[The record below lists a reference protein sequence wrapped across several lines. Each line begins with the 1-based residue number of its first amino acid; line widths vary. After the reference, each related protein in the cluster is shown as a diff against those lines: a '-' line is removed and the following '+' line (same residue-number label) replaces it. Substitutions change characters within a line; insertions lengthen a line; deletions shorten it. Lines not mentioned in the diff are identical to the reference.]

1 MGVASKQAKVGIN
14 LATSGS
20 WGTSAAVA
28 TAVGAGDGV
37 YVRDDL
43 NLQLKRTVVE
53 DDSMAQH
60 FIGSVQAARTE
71 AIQAT
76 VPIYLHYLDA
86 FMNPLWALAF
96 GTGGTSPTQLST
108 STCYTNTF
116 EPATNKTGRY
126 ATIVRDKVQY
136 ISEIPGAK
144 FTGFELR
151 VGENGRIEVDFNFI
165 GDVEKSDSAIN
176 TSTQV
181 SALTFPT
188 LGYRAFFSD
197 LVFRLNAQAGGALAN
212 SDALMITNLK
222 VTFTQ
227 PLDTKFVGGQHTL
240 IEPEENGIPSVMLD
254 ITFARFDSASDDFFA
269 AHRDVT
275 KYKGDI
281 TLTGPVITGSTTYKL
296 VFQFPHLYVPEF
308 KAPLPA
314 SGGQVAPSMRLKAL
328 ATTTAPTGMTG
339 VTVPIRLVTT
349 GTSSSNPFV

>member
-1 MGVASKQAKVGIN
+1 MGVSSKQAKVGIN
-14 LATSGS
+14 IATSGS
-20 WGTSAAVA
+20 WGTSSAVA

-43 NLQLKRTVVE
+43 NIQLKRTHVE

-71 AIQAT
+71 AIQAS
-76 VPIYLHYLDA
+76 VPIYLHYLDT

-108 STCYTNTF
+108 STAYTNTF

-136 ISEIPGAK
+136 VSEIPGAK

-151 VGENGRIEVDFNFI
+151 VGEGGRIEVDFNFI
-165 GDVEKSDSAIN
+165 GDVEKSDSVIN
-176 TSTQV
+176 TSTQI

-197 LVFRLNAQAGGALAN
+197 LVFRLNAQAGGALGAG
-212 SDALMITNLK
+212 DALPITNLK
-222 VTFTQ
+222 LTFAQ
-227 PLDTKFVGGQHTL
+227 PLDTKYVGGQHTL
-240 IEPEENGIPSVMLD
+240 IEPEESGVPSTMLEV
-254 ITFARFDSASDDFFA
+254 TFARFDSATDDYFA

-275 KYKGDI
+275 KFKGDI

-296 VFQFPHLYVPEF
+296 LFQFPHLYIPEF

-314 SGGQVAPSMRLKAL
+314 GGGQVAPSIRAKAL
-328 ATTTAPTGMTG
+328 STTSAPTGMTG
-339 VTVPIRLVTT
+339 VTVPMRLVTT
-349 GTSSSNPFV
+349 GTMSSNPFV